1 MIRGRA
7 ESDLE
12 LLLIELEYAMA
23 EWRFEFAS
31 LRRQGASDDAE
42 RWRSKMS
49 AANYA
54 LEIALLLL
62 SDGSTRREDAGARF
76 N

>member
-1 MIRGRA
+1 VITGRA

-23 EWRFEFAS
+23 EWRLEFAS
-31 LRRQGASDDAE
+31 LLRTGGPDDAK

-62 SDGSTRREDAGARF
+62 SDGSTRREDADARF

>member
-1 MIRGRA
+1 MTTGRA

-12 LLLIELEYAMA
+12 ALLIELEYAMA
-23 EWRFEFAS
+23 EWRLEFAS
-31 LRRQGASDDAE
+31 LRQQGASHDTE
-42 RWRSKMS
+42 RWRSKMN
-49 AANYA
+49 AAAYA

-62 SDGSTRREDAGARF
+62 SDASTRREDAGPRF